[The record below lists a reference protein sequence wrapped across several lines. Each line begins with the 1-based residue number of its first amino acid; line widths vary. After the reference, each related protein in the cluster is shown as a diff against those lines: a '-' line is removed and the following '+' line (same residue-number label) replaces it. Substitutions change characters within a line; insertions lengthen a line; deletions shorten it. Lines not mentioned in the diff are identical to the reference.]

1 MKFTFQ
7 YAILLAVGLQ
17 VPEYHMQFEGSK
29 HDEKPLLD
37 RILAVI
43 NFLLVLTIVFC
54 LDYAFIHFL
63 FR

>member
-1 MKFTFQ
+1 
-7 YAILLAVGLQ
+7 
-17 VPEYHMQFEGSK
+17 MQFEGSK